1 MDAQVVA
8 VDGLGM
14 GPSETYP
21 LGKDL
26 DGSMDVVHAG
36 IWDIVQELVQLFHHI
51 RQLVIYR
58 VYKIRKIFLR
68 DNSRVFRTVL
78 RTSRS
83 DCQRFKNKSKISAG
97 RDKRVVH

>member
-58 VYKIRKIFLR
+58 VYKIRKSFLR
-68 DNSRVFRTVL
+68 DNSRIFRIVL
-78 RTSRS
+78 RASRN
-83 DCQRFKNKSKISAG
+83 DCQRFKNKSKIPTD
-97 RDKRVVH
+97 RMKRVVH